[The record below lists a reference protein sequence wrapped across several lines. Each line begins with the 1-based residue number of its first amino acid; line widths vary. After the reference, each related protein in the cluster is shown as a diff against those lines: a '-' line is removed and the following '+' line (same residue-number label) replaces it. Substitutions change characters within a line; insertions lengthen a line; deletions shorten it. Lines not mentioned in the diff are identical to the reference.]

1 MQFQFIELHV
11 QHAISETRLHVR
23 SSNCMFIC
31 ELHVEHAVRCTI
43 RWMMINSNNKMH
55 VERVWCFRIC
65 TSHNNLHVEHVILF
79 LSDMHIE
86 VSYMH
91 FRHADTRYWMHVG
104 HHIVK
109 SKIKTNMRML
119 FYSAH
124 RHGVVCPSTLMK
136 ADVWKGFGVYYGLKQ
151 HSTWGD
157 VLPVQVRDVHRGWT
171 VLEVVPVF
179 SSACQWPRCL
189 ARPGGRRRPP
199 PVVRTERWE
208 WDTKRNLHVCVQKY
222 AHK

>member
-43 RWMMINSNNKMH
+43 QRMMINSNNKMH

-104 HHIVK
+104 HYNVP
-109 SKIKTNMRML
+109 SKIDTNMGMVFL
-119 FYSAH
+119 F
-124 RHGVVCPSTLMK
+124 
-136 ADVWKGFGVYYGLKQ
+136 
-151 HSTWGD
+151 D
-157 VLPVQVRDVHRGWT
+157 VLNMSIWYTGALPTWIYLCHSVRRHVFCGAGHAWSQLFERVLCLLDQCLQTCCNRAEGRADRALQCGVARRQAQHAQATLNKRLKCCEKGVDSPVT
-171 VLEVVPVF
+171 
-179 SSACQWPRCL
+179 
-189 ARPGGRRRPP
+189 
-199 PVVRTERWE
+199 
-208 WDTKRNLHVCVQKY
+208 
-222 AHK
+222 

>member
-43 RWMMINSNNKMH
+43 QRMMINFNNKMH

-91 FRHADTRYWMHVG
+91 FWHADRRCWMHVG

-109 SKIKTNMRML
+109 SKIMTNMGML
-119 FYSAH
+119 FLFDSQTWSCVSQHTHEGGCLKGLWCLLWSKTTQYMRRCFASAGT
-124 RHGVVCPSTLMK
+124 RCTQRVDCPWGCSRL
-136 ADVWKGFGVYYGLKQ
+136 LKRV
-151 HSTWGD
+151 SVTAVSGAA
-157 VLPVQVRDVHRGWT
+157 RG
-171 VLEVVPVF
+171 
-179 SSACQWPRCL
+179 SAAP
-189 ARPGGRRRPP
+189 ATSG
-199 PVVRTERWE
+199 
-208 WDTKRNLHVCVQKY
+208 
-222 AHK
+222 